1 MSDGS
6 VDDRWDRYGRALLQG
21 MQEVL
26 AETPPELHSLLLE
39 TADYWLSLGLS
50 IGSTD
55 PRAAAQLLSVIEAE
69 EPEQAEL
76 ADDAAQFVG
85 DALG

>member
-1 MSDGS
+1 MTDGS
-6 VDDRWDRYGRALLQG
+6 VDDRWDRSGRALLQG

-26 AETPPELHSLLLE
+26 AETPPELHARLLE
-39 TADYWLSLGLS
+39 TAEYWLSLGRS

-55 PRAAAQLLSVIEAE
+55 PGAAAQLLNVIEAE

-76 ADDAAQFVG
+76 ADDAAQFVS